1 MKEQLIEQIEGLKAI
16 KEESR
21 NNKAMKISSLF
32 HEVFDLKDVEYSNLN
47 IGSERA
53 EFSFNNEYS
62 GQFTVLYYK
71 TYGDD
76 ETKLEVSVPS
86 SYSEDVSRLIQWGKI
101 AKQIFEKGD
110 EFLTKLEVLRN
121 EYKAGIEV
129 TNNMLYEA
137 ETKLKFIQNQENAVD
152 LELTKTALRT
162 VGHQFETGR
171 WVQVGATDSVYT
183 DYVRIEQTPGK
194 KTYKVHYVNLGR
206 PATYERVR
214 EVYINQLAQELINN
228 SKNA

>member
-16 KEESR
+16 KEEAR

-62 GQFTVLYYK
+62 GQFTVLYYE
-71 TYGDD
+71 TYGDG

-86 SYSEDVSRLIQWGKI
+86 FNGEDASRLIQWGKI
-101 AKQIFEKGD
+101 AEQIELKGD
-110 EFLTKLEVLRN
+110 EFLTKLKVLRN

-137 ETKLKFIQNQENAVD
+137 ETRLKFIQNSENAVD

-162 VGHQFETGR
+162 VGCTFENR
-171 WVQVGATDSVYT
+171 WVQVGAMDSVYT
-183 DYVRIEQTPGK
+183 DSIRIEQTPGK

-214 EVYINQLAQELINN
+214 EIYINQLAQELVNN